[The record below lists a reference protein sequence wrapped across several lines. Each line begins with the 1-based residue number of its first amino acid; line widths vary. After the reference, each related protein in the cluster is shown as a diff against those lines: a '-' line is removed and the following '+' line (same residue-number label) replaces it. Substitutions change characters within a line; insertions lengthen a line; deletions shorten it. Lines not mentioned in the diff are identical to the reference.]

1 MTTTRAAPR
10 SVFHLI
16 SSTDRRGAETFAS
29 DLVRFLADRGT
40 PGTIASLAPGSGG
53 SPLEV
58 PVLGGSRWSPG
69 GLLSVRKRTV
79 GARAVVG
86 HGSSTLLALGVAG
99 FGTSTPFV
107 YRNIGDP
114 LVWAGTPT
122 RRARVSMLLKRAT
135 VVVTLWE
142 ASAAI
147 LSESFG
153 VRPDRIVVI
162 PNAGLAD
169 RFKEVTPSA
178 RAEARTDLG
187 LENDQ
192 PVAIYVGAMSP
203 EKAPDTLIRAVAD
216 MPGWSLVCM
225 GDGPDL
231 IELRELSER
240 IAPGRIKFVAPGAE
254 VAKIMA
260 AADVVALASTTEG
273 MPGIAIETGLSGLP
287 MVASAVGGIPE
298 VVLDKQTG
306 VLVRPGDVK
315 GFASGMQKAY
325 DNRQAFGKEARVHCL
340 SRFEMGVVADK
351 WSALLERF

>member
-1 MTTTRAAPR
+1 MTTTRAVSR

-40 PGTIASLAPGSGG
+40 PGTIASLAPGSSG

-58 PVLGGSRWSPG
+58 PVLGASRWSPG
-69 GLLSVRKRTV
+69 GLLAVRRRTA
-79 GARAVVG
+79 GARAAVG
-86 HGSSTLLALGVAG
+86 HGSSTLLALAIAG

-114 LVWAGTPT
+114 LAWAGTRS
-122 RRARVSMLLKRAT
+122 RRARVSMFLRRAT

-142 ASAAI
+142 ESSAV
-147 LSESFG
+147 LSDRFG
-153 VRPDRIVVI
+153 VRPERIVVI

-169 RFKEVTPSA
+169 RFCEVTTAA
-178 RAEARTDLG
+178 RGEARTNLG
-187 LENDQ
+187 LEPDQ

-203 EKAPDTLIRAVAD
+203 EKAPATLIRAISG

-231 IELRELSER
+231 PELKALSER
-240 IAPGRIKFVAPGAE
+240 IAPRRIRFVAPGAE
-254 VAKIMA
+254 VAKVMA
-260 AADVVALASTTEG
+260 AADVVALASGTEG
-273 MPGIAIETGLSGLP
+273 MPAIAIETGLSGLP

-298 VVLDKQTG
+298 VVLDQKTG
-306 VLVRPGDVK
+306 VLVQPGDVS
-315 GFASGMQKAY
+315 GFAAGMQTAY
-325 DNRQAFGKEARVHCL
+325 DHREAFGKQARLHCL
-340 SRFEMGVVADK
+340 THFEMGVVADQ